1 MKRKYVDVAM
11 DRISELKSEID
22 LYIDRLGAEK
32 MTEILMERFA
42 LSDNQ
47 ASSFLDL
54 IDKMISDVS
63 YEAIP
68 KDWFFKVRVRHKG
81 DTLYVSN
88 KDDSKPGGPIRCKSL
103 KKFAKDIREER
114 DIIRETIQLT
124 WKLSDKKKNAVI
136 NRWKEEYHGYLN
148 KMPVTL
154 LGDEQ
159 KVLSATEIAN
169 KVMAKRYD
177 SGPETIESYSK
188 LG

>member
-1 MKRKYVDVAM
+1 M

-54 IDKMISDVS
+54 IDNMIPDVS

-68 KDWFFKVRVRHKG
+68 EDWFFDVRVHRVG
-81 DTLYVSN
+81 DTYSVSQ
-88 KDDSKPGGPIRCKSL
+88 KDGSKRGGPIRCKSL

-114 DIIRETIQLT
+114 DIIRDTIQLT
-124 WKLSDKKKNAVI
+124 WKLSDEKRHSVI
-136 NRWKEEYHGYLN
+136 EKWQDEYHDHLN
-148 KMPVTL
+148 KIPVTL
-154 LGDEQ
+154 PGDEL

-169 KVMAKRYD
+169 RVVAKRY
-177 SGPETIESYSK
+177 SSKESSIETYAK
-188 LG
+188 LGST